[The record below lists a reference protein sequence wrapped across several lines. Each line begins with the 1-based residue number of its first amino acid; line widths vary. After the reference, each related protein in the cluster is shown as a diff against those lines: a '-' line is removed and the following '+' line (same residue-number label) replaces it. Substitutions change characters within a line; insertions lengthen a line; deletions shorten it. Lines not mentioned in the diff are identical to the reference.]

1 MSDQYLSS
9 QESELRVRY
18 NDITRGVYFIG
29 TTPPKTS
36 TPLEDVEGIADRLVD
51 RICDLAI
58 DGLIVYDIQDEASRT
73 NKPRP
78 FPFKSTHDPRH
89 YSSLLNKKTDKPVI
103 TYKSVV
109 QSETEEFDA
118 WLNEAWD
125 EYRVRDMVL
134 VGSPSAKN
142 EVSLPLSAAY
152 QTLADNRNNFF
163 TGGIMIAER
172 HAKKGNEH
180 ERLIEK
186 YKQGCNFFIS
196 QAIYDTQATIDI
208 LTRYAI
214 ECKEQGLK
222 PQRIILTFS
231 PCGSAKTLEFI
242 EWLGVSVP
250 EATSLRIL
258 NAENPLHESIKMC
271 CNSLN
276 QILDAVVE
284 YDLPL
289 GLNIESLT
297 NRKEEI
303 DGSIL
308 LYKLL
313 RSSMDSHLA
322 KHEFR
327 VLKRKARANK
337 QASV

>member
-109 QSETEEFDA
+109 QSETEEFDE

>member
-327 VLKRKARANK
+327 VLKRKTRANK

>member
-1 MSDQYLSS
+1 MSDQF
-9 QESELRVRY
+9 QPTPESELRVRY

-36 TPLEDVEGIADRLVD
+36 TPIEDVEGIADRLVD
-51 RICDLAI
+51 RIRDLAI

-89 YSSLLNKKTDKPVI
+89 YSSLLNKKTDRPVI

-109 QSETEEFDA
+109 QSETEAFDE

-142 EVSLPLSAAY
+142 DVSLPLSTAY
-152 QTLADNRNNFF
+152 QTLAENRNDFF

-327 VLKRKARANK
+327 LLKRKARANK
-337 QASV
+337 LASA

>member
-1 MSDQYLSS
+1 MSDQY
-9 QESELRVRY
+9 QPTPESELRVRY

-36 TPLEDVEGIADRLVD
+36 TAIEDVEDIADRLVE
-51 RICDLAI
+51 RIRDLAI

-89 YSSLLNKKTDKPVI
+89 YSSLLNKKTDRPVI

-109 QSETEEFDA
+109 QSETEAFDE

-142 EVSLPLSAAY
+142 DVSLPLSTAY
-152 QTLADNRNNFF
+152 QTLAENRNDFF

-337 QASV
+337 LASM

>member
-1 MSDQYLSS
+1 MSDQY
-9 QESELRVRY
+9 QPTPESELRVRY

-36 TPLEDVEGIADRLVD
+36 TAIEDVEDIADRLVE
-51 RICDLAI
+51 RIRDLAI

-89 YSSLLNKKTDKPVI
+89 YSSLLNKKTDRPVI

-109 QSETEEFDA
+109 QSETEAFDE

-142 EVSLPLSAAY
+142 DVSLPLSTAY
-152 QTLADNRNNFF
+152 QTLAENRNDFF

-214 ECKEQGLK
+214 ECKELGLK

-327 VLKRKARANK
+327 VLKRRARANK
-337 QASV
+337 LASM

>member
-1 MSDQYLSS
+1 MSDQY
-9 QESELRVRY
+9 QPTPESELRVRY

-36 TPLEDVEGIADRLVD
+36 TPIEDVEGIADRLVD
-51 RICDLAI
+51 RIRDLAI

-89 YSSLLNKKTDKPVI
+89 YSSLLNKKTDRPVI

-109 QSETEEFDA
+109 QSETEAFDE

-142 EVSLPLSAAY
+142 DVSLPLSTAY
-152 QTLADNRNNFF
+152 QTLAENRNDFF

-327 VLKRKARANK
+327 LLKRKARANK
-337 QASV
+337 LASA